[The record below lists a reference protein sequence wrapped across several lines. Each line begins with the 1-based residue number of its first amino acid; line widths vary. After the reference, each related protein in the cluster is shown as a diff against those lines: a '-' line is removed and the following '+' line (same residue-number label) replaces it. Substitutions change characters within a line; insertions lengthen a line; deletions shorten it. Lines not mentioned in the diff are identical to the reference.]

1 MTTRITFDQWEEQY
15 KPTINTLDS
24 EALFNDGN
32 GGIMFETFGE
42 EHRAVVSVATQEP
55 RRVWTLVDID
65 DGQVIINGYHQV
77 NRVGYF
83 ITEQAWPSGTDID
96 VRVA

>member
-24 EALFNDGN
+24 EASFNDGT
-32 GGIMFETFGE
+32 GGLMFETFGK
-42 EHRAVVSVATQEP
+42 EHEAVISVATQEP
-55 RRVWTLVDID
+55 RRVWTLVDG
-65 DGQVIINGYHQV
+65 DGEQVIINGYHQV

-83 ITEQAWPSGTDID
+83 VTENAWPSGTDID

>member
-15 KPTINTLDS
+15 KPTTNTLDS
-24 EALFNDGN
+24 EASFNDGT
-32 GGIMFETFGE
+32 GGLMFETFGK
-42 EHRAVVSVATQEP
+42 EHEAVISVATREP
-55 RRVWTLVDID
+55 RRVWTLVDCD
-65 DGQVIINGYHQV
+65 EGQVIINGYHQV

-83 ITEQAWPSGTDID
+83 VTENAWPSGTDID